1 MRVPRQPK
9 LTKLAIFAV
18 LSACFIAPPSAAQAA
33 SKTCNGL
40 PATIISSARVIAGT
54 SASDVIFVTGAGK
67 HTINAGSGDD
77 SICGSGAS
85 DVINGGQGNDT
96 IFSKSGD
103 DKINSG
109 SGDDTVDAGSGNDT
123 VIAGVGSDT
132 IKGGAGADSL
142 NGGDGSDN
150 ISGGT
155 GNDTISGSDGD
166 DLLNGNTGSDSLNG
180 GPDDDLLQGGPNRDT
195 LNTGTGVNHCSE
207 DSADKVTGSCM
218 MDKQAPQIT
227 VMTIPQQ
234 VTAGSSLRL
243 LWNVSD
249 DTAVDRSWFKISYNI
264 GGQWITTWC
273 GFPADGSPAATDG
286 NNQMFLGTC
295 PVPEN
300 AVNGNYSIFFSASD
314 MFGKVEN
321 KAASTFQVI
330 GGSDDSD
337 APVVS
342 NLALSSSTPAAGETL
357 DITWTAQDGT
367 GVATVIT
374 WVALN
379 EYGFYDSLGNPYVD
393 YGSFAIAK
401 TSGDE
406 QDGTYRQRVTIKDSA
421 PPGEYSIWFSATDVL
436 GNRRFALT
444 ELKFTIQ

>member
-1 MRVPRQPK
+1 MPHLPK
-9 LTKLAIFAV
+9 PTKLAIFAIMGASF
-18 LSACFIAPPSAAQAA
+18 LAAPTNAQAA
-33 SKTCNGL
+33 STTCNGL
-40 PATIISSARVIAGT
+40 PVTITSSARVIAGT
-54 SASDVIFVTGAGK
+54 STSDVILVTGVGK
-67 HTINAGSGDD
+67 HTINAGAGDD
-77 SICGSGAS
+77 SICGTGAT
-85 DVINGGQGNDT
+85 DVINGGAGNDT

-142 NGGDGSDN
+142 NGGDGSDE
-150 ISGGT
+150 IAGGT

-166 DLLNGNTGSDSLNG
+166 DLLNGNAGSDSLNG

-195 LNTGTGVNHCSE
+195 LNTGAGVNHCSE
-207 DSADKVTGSCM
+207 DPADTVNGSCTL
-218 MDKQAPQIT
+218 DKQAPQIT
-227 VMTIPQQ
+227 VMTIPEK
-234 VTAGSSLRL
+234 VTAGNALSL

-273 GFPADGSPAATDG
+273 GFPADGTPVATSG
-286 NNQMFLGTC
+286 SNQMFLGTC

-300 AVNGNYSIFFSASD
+300 AVNGNYSIFFSAAD

-321 KAASTFQVI
+321 KAASTFQVV
-330 GGSDDSD
+330 GGADDSE

-342 NLALSSSTPAAGETL
+342 NLALSASSLSAGETL

-367 GVATVIT
+367 GVASVIT

-379 EYGFYDSLGNPYVD
+379 ENGFYDSQGIPYVD
-393 YGSFAIAK
+393 YGSFAISK
-401 TSGDE
+401 TAGDE

-421 PPGEYSIWFSATDVL
+421 PPGDYSIWFSATDVL
-436 GNRRFALT
+436 GNRRFGLT
-444 ELKFTIQ
+444 ELKFSVQ